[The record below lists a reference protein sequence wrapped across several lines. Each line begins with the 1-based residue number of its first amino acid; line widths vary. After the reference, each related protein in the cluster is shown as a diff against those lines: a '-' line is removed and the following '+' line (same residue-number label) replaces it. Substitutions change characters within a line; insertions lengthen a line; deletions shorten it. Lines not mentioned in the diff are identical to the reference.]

1 VTKTDFDQPL
11 IFLIV
16 IAIGVAAIWG
26 IISWGLITL
35 GWTGP
40 LGLFKGGV
48 VVTSDG
54 NGGTL

>member
-1 VTKTDFDQPL
+1 MKKEDFDQPI
-11 IFLIV
+11 IFLLV
-16 IAIGVAAIWG
+16 LSVGVAAMWA

-48 VVTSDG
+48 VVTGNG
-54 NGGTL
+54 NGGTA